1 MPTRNRMKLTIAL
14 ERYDRHFPFFD
25 GTVTPPENVDF
36 NILQVGQS
44 ATLRDGTDRHGRML
58 DGEFDIC
65 EFSLSTYLMA
75 KGRGMPITGVPVFPR
90 RLFSA
95 SAMFVHPDSGIRHPK
110 DLIGKKVAISSFQTT
125 LSLLAKGDLK
135 FEYGVPWEEIKWY
148 VTSKEKVDFKK
159 KAGVFIE
166 PIGKREHLGDMLEN
180 GQIDAFFLPHPPHSV
195 MSGKTKARRLF
206 PDTKTEELR
215 YFRKYGYFPI
225 MHVLAIRQDLA
236 TRESWLPK
244 AMVQCYAQAKE
255 IAAGYYED
263 PNWSRL
269 AWGRHYFEEERS
281 LLGADPWPHGL
292 KANYANLERFIEY
305 SCDQNLLERK
315 IPVESLF
322 PEQVLD
328 T

>member
-1 MPTRNRMKLTIAL
+1 MTAKRLKLTMAI

-25 GTVTPPENVDF
+25 NTIVPPKNIEFNV
-36 NILQVGQS
+36 LQVGQS
-44 ATLRDGTDRHGRML
+44 VTLRDGTDRHRRML
-58 DGEFDIC
+58 DDKEFDIC
-65 EFSLSTYLMA
+65 EFSMSSYLMA
-75 KGRGMPITGVPVFPR
+75 KGRGMPITGVPIFPR

-95 SAMFVHPDSGIRHPK
+95 SQMFVHPDSGIEHPK

-166 PIGKREHLGDMLEN
+166 PLGKREYLGDLLER
-180 GQIDAFFLPHPPHSV
+180 GAIDALFFPHPPHSV
-195 MSGKTKARRLF
+195 LSGEKKARRLF
-206 PDTKTEELR
+206 RDTKGEELR

-225 MHVLAIRQDLA
+225 MHILALSEDLVA
-236 TRESWLPK
+236 REPWLPK
-244 AMVQCYAQAKE
+244 AMMQCYAQAKE
-255 IAAGYYED
+255 ISAGYYED

-281 LLGADPWPHGL
+281 LLGADPWPLGL
-292 KANYANLERFIEY
+292 KANYANLKKFIEY
-305 SCDQNLLERK
+305 SYDQNLLESK
-315 IPVESLF
+315 FPVESLF
-322 PEQVLD
+322 PDQVLD